1 MKMGMYEKDG
11 HYILVARGTARKP
24 DWVDDNL
31 KQGVGLGSDQYDQV
45 TAVSKTTTKKVGK
58 RNVTITGHSMGGG
71 TSSTAG
77 IVTGSDTYAFDPAGV
92 HPNTARSMENANG
105 FIEYLYNLCSH
116 RPIKQFTE

>member
-1 MKMGMYEKDG
+1 MRKMV
-11 HYILVARGTARKP
+11 ITFLVARGTAREP

-77 IVTGSDTYAFDPAGV
+77 IATGSDTYAFDPAGV
-92 HPNTARSMENANG
+92 HPNTARKYGENTNG